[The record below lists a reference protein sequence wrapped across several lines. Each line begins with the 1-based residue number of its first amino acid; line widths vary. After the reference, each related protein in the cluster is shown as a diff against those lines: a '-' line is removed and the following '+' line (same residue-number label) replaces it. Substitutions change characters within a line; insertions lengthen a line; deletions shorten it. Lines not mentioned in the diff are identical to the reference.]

1 MATLADVEAV
11 LAALDPD
18 LEPAARAIVSD
29 DGAMIWLTLY
39 TATGVSCRCA
49 LERVKC
55 WGIECGGFVITSPHH
70 CGASAGRA

>member
-1 MATLADVEAV
+1 LATLADVEAV

-39 TATGVSCRCA
+39 TATGVSCGCA

-55 WGIECGGFVITSPHH
+55 WGID
-70 CGASAGRA
+70 AAGL